1 MTALKWFKSRKGQQ
15 TLIILAFMI
24 IPLALLFIFTYLPF
38 GEMVKFSFYKMKYT
52 TPVDKRVFV
61 GLKNYAEVFRNKD
74 IFASLKLSLYYMAG
88 SIVQLALALY
98 LATILSFKTKGGNF
112 FKGLMFFP
120 YLISGIAIYFE
131 GKGFITKW
139 DGAEDSDIEPIK
151 GGLSDS
157 MKRAAYQWGIGR
169 VLYSLDT
176 VWVDIERRG
185 RSYIIK
191 ASERKKLDDAY
202 LNALKKLGLE
212 PAAAS
217 GIQSLLMPKTAPEQK
232 AAGNQ
237 KLASTPAQDQR
248 SGGTAQQSAEPQ
260 NRSAQQ
266 KPQAGPKKQ
275 EHASEPTGK
284 TVSFRNT
291 AQAMPEEDIY
301 TVLAAKV
308 QGGMSGSNTLV
319 NLETPEKKQTYAYVR
334 GGRPELTPG
343 TQLSHVK
350 LTTRKQDT
358 VVFCVLES
366 YEVYQRGQQA
376 A

>member
-1 MTALKWFKSRKGQQ
+1 MTEKDA
-15 TLIILAFMI
+15 
-24 IPLALLFIFTYLPF
+24 
-38 GEMVKFSFYKMKYT
+38 
-52 TPVDKRVFV
+52 
-61 GLKNYAEVFRNKD
+61 RNMQ
-74 IFASLKLSLYYMAG
+74 A
-88 SIVQLALALY
+88 ALAKPFAPEDLEWR
-98 LATILSFKTKGGNF
+98 LQNTIEESMRG
-112 FKGLMFFP
+112 MAVP
-120 YLISGIAIYFE
+120 YVTNRAI
-131 GKGFITKW
+131 
-139 DGAEDSDIEPIK
+139 
-151 GGLSDS
+151 

-232 AAGNQ
+232 AAGDKQ
-237 KLASTPAQDQR
+237 LASAPVQDQR

-275 EHASEPTGK
+275 EYASEPTGK
-284 TVSFRNT
+284 TVPFRNT

-308 QGGMSGSNTLV
+308 QGGMSGSNTLI

-334 GGRPELTPG
+334 GVRPELTPG
-343 TQLSHVK
+343 TQLSHVR

-366 YEVYQRGQQA
+366 YEVYQQGQQA

>member
-1 MTALKWFKSRKGQQ
+1 MRGMAVPYVTNRAIQNRLDEVCGPENWYNEFKPWHSNGK
-15 TLIILAFMI
+15 
-24 IPLALLFIFTYLPF
+24 
-38 GEMVKFSFYKMKYT
+38 
-52 TPVDKRVFV
+52 
-61 GLKNYAEVFRNKD
+61 KD
-74 IFASLKLSLYYMAG
+74 A
-88 SIVQLALALY
+88 QLC
-98 LATILSFKTKGGNF
+98 
-112 FKGLMFFP
+112 
-120 YLISGIAIYFE
+120 GIAIYFE

-217 GIQSLLMPKTAPEQK
+217 GIQSLLTPKTAPEQK
-232 AAGNQ
+232 TAGGQ
-237 KLASTPAQDQR
+237 KPTSTPVQDQR
-248 SGGTAQQSAEPQ
+248 SGGTTQQSAEPQ
-260 NRSAQQ
+260 DRSAQQ
-266 KPQAGPKKQ
+266 KPQADSKKQ
-275 EHASEPTGK
+275 EHTAESAGK
-284 TVSFRNT
+284 TVPFRNA
-291 AQAMPEEDIY
+291 AQAMPEENIY
-301 TVLAAKV
+301 TVLASKI

-334 GGRPELTPG
+334 GARPELTPG

-358 VVFCVLES
+358 VVFYVLES
-366 YEVYQRGQQA
+366 YEVYQPGQQA

>member
-1 MTALKWFKSRKGQQ
+1 MTEKDTR
-15 TLIILAFMI
+15 
-24 IPLALLFIFTYLPF
+24 
-38 GEMVKFSFYKMKYT
+38 EMQ
-52 TPVDKRVFV
+52 
-61 GLKNYAEVFRNKD
+61 A
-74 IFASLKLSLYYMAG
+74 
-88 SIVQLALALY
+88 ALAKPFAPEDLEWR
-98 LATILSFKTKGGNF
+98 LQNTIEESMRGMAVPYVTNRAIQNRLDEVCGPENWYNEFKPWHSNGK
-112 FKGLMFFP
+112 KDAQLC
-120 YLISGIAIYFE
+120 GIAIYFE

-217 GIQSLLMPKTAPEQK
+217 GIQSLLTPKTAPEQK
-232 AAGNQ
+232 TAGGQ
-237 KLASTPAQDQR
+237 KPTSTPVQDQR
-248 SGGTAQQSAEPQ
+248 SGGTTQQSAEPQ
-260 NRSAQQ
+260 DRSAQQ
-266 KPQAGPKKQ
+266 KPQADPKKQ
-275 EHASEPTGK
+275 EHTAESAGK
-284 TVSFRNT
+284 TVPFRNA
-291 AQAMPEEDIY
+291 AQAMPEENIY
-301 TVLAAKV
+301 TVLASKI

-334 GGRPELTPG
+334 GARPELTPG

-358 VVFCVLES
+358 VVFYVLES
-366 YEVYQRGQQA
+366 YEVYQPGQQA